1 MTDERAKLLS
11 SLRASTI
18 TLLGY
23 DDVEHLTAAQQ
34 IRIDR
39 AITLR
44 LTIDDLQARQLRGER
59 IDVSGFVEAS
69 ESLERMVGGNPL
81 EASTRFGPDHRER
94 LRQLI
99 ENALR
104 GSEEQDAED
113 EATMALRDEA
123 MAIAASSADGVERAE
138 RLLADKSSNCVGGD
152 GVGGIPRQQPAKQ
165 QSDNVVAID
174 NTARA
179 NAARPPDHYLAER
192 REPWQQGGATFTVPS
207 FPIDPRR

>member
-81 EASTRFGPDHRER
+81 EASVLT
-94 LRQLI
+94 I
-99 ENALR
+99 AR
-104 GSEEQDAED
+104 GYVS
-113 EATMALRDEA
+113 
-123 MAIAASSADGVERAE
+123 
-138 RLLADKSSNCVGGD
+138 
-152 GVGGIPRQQPAKQ
+152 
-165 QSDNVVAID
+165 
-174 NTARA
+174 
-179 NAARPPDHYLAER
+179 
-192 REPWQQGGATFTVPS
+192 
-207 FPIDPRR
+207 